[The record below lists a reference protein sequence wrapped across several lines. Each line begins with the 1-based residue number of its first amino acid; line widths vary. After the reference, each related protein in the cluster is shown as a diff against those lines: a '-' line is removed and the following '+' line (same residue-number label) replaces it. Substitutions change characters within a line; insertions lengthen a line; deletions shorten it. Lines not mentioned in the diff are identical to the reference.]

1 MAYGVFAEFY
11 DELTQ
16 NVDYGAKADYLCK
29 IFDKFGHKTGYVL
42 DLACGTG
49 TLTIEL
55 KKRGIDIYGADSS
68 FEMLAEA
75 QHKAEGENLDI
86 LFICQKM
93 QSLNLYGTINTCV
106 CTLDSIN
113 HLNGKAQ
120 VQKAFDKVSD
130 FMEKDGLFVFDVN
143 TLHKHRSVLGNN
155 TFVYDTDSVYCV
167 WQNTFDDRNYSVQI
181 DLDFFIPDGEIY
193 FRSSESFK
201 EYAYSVEEIET
212 MLNNSGFDVL
222 DFYNDMTFLKP
233 VDDLTQRITFVA
245 KKRYN
250 TDEEKQKSKGF

>member
-16 NVDYGAKADYLCK
+16 NIDYSDKADYLCR
-29 IFDKFGHKTGYVL
+29 IFDKFGHTPGYVL

-49 TLTIEL
+49 SLTIEL
-55 KKRGIDIYGADSS
+55 KKRGFDIYGADASY
-68 FEMLAEA
+68 EMVAEA
-75 QHKAEGENLDI
+75 QHKADDENLEI
-86 LFICQKM
+86 LFICQEM
-93 QSLNLYGTINTCV
+93 QSLDLYGTINTCV

-113 HLNGKAQ
+113 HLKGREQ
-120 VQKAFDKVSD
+120 VQKAFNRVSD

-143 TLHKHRSVLGNN
+143 TLYKHRYVLGNN
-155 TFVYDTDSVYCV
+155 TFVYDTDNVYCV
-167 WQNTFDDRNYSVQI
+167 WQNMFDDKDYSVQI
-181 DLDFFIPDGEIY
+181 DLDFFIPDDEIY

-201 EYAYSVEEIET
+201 EYAYSVEDIEK
-212 MLNNSGFDVL
+212 MLNDSGFDIL
-222 DFYNDMTFLKP
+222 GFYHDMTFGKP
-233 VDDLTQRITFVA
+233 LDETQRITFVA